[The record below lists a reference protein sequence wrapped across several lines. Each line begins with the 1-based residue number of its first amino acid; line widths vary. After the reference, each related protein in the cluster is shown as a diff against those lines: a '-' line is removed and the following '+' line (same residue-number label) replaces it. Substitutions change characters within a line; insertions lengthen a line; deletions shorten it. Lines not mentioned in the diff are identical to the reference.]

1 MIKIDS
7 KTLRRNK
14 VLVVKGIKRTTI
26 VRLPTKAPNI
36 ILFNEVPLFK
46 IILVTRSNMKSN
58 IKFKNIIKST
68 YIFIVSPLQ
77 VYKTYV
83 IIFVVLCW
91 KGINYFILLNK
102 LFEELKKDL
111 LTKSF

>member
-1 MIKIDS
+1 M
-7 KTLRRNK
+7 
-14 VLVVKGIKRTTI
+14 
-26 VRLPTKAPNI
+26 VRLPTKAPSTI
-36 ILFNEVPLFK
+36 FFNEVPLFK

-91 KGINYFILLNK
+91 KNLFYKKKLITWTEPQKLDSLLIVSN
-102 LFEELKKDL
+102 
-111 LTKSF
+111 